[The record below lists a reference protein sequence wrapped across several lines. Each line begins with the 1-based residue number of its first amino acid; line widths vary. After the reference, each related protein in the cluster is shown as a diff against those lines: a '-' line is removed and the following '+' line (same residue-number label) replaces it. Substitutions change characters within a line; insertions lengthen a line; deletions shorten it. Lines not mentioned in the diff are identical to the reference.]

1 MSRRL
6 TIGLHD
12 GESIVMQ
19 ADGPEEAVAFDG
31 LAERMCLPPETAGAE
46 SCDAM
51 PDGRYTIRSLSTTET
66 AHDAEPGFA
75 IQGG

>member
-19 ADGPEEAVAFDG
+19 ADDPEEAVAFDG
-31 LAERMCLPPETAGAE
+31 LAERMCLPPETAGA
-46 SCDAM
+46 CDAM

-75 IQGG
+75 IQGV